1 MRSTNRRLSSSAI
14 RLLLGTLM
22 YLLLLNSSVMSF
34 GTGSSVGRVKQRW
47 SRHTERS
54 RINWNDGQGVLRA
67 VSPESN
73 TEMKMEESTDVLKKD
88 LSQFTNGDYNE
99 ILFVNDKAIETEPNV
114 DGVDGNWGSSGLLWR
129 GVVFVLCALWA
140 SNFASAKLVMNEGI
154 DSGLY
159 AVSRFGLAALALIPG
174 SIGAIKRGDI
184 DWKTAKASAI
194 CGGWVAFGYLGQTV
208 GLLTTTA
215 SKSCVI
221 CSLHC
226 VFVAILSEMMRMKKL
241 NSREVESSFDIMTLL
256 PATIAVLGV
265 AIIEL
270 KGAGGDPNIG
280 DLLSFAQPIGFGLGY
295 VQLEN
300 IMKENPGAG
309 LVVSAIKLLVVAMS
323 SFLFFEVSPSILHN
337 EPFSG
342 FSLPDFGPI
351 IHSPLA
357 LGGILYTGLITTAL
371 ALWVESIA
379 FKRVPATDAS
389 IILTSEPLFAALAG
403 SAFLGET
410 FGVSDYIGAT
420 LIIGACIIAIINE
433 DEATE
438 GELVSEKV

>member
-88 LSQFTNGDYNE
+88 LSQFTNEDYNE

>member
-1 MRSTNRRLSSSAI
+1 
-14 RLLLGTLM
+14 
-22 YLLLLNSSVMSF
+22 
-34 GTGSSVGRVKQRW
+34 
-47 SRHTERS
+47 
-54 RINWNDGQGVLRA
+54 
-67 VSPESN
+67 
-73 TEMKMEESTDVLKKD
+73 
-88 LSQFTNGDYNE
+88 
-99 ILFVNDKAIETEPNV
+99 
-114 DGVDGNWGSSGLLWR
+114 
-129 GVVFVLCALWA
+129 
-140 SNFASAKLVMNEGI
+140 
-154 DSGLY
+154 
-159 AVSRFGLAALALIPG
+159 
-174 SIGAIKRGDI
+174 
-184 DWKTAKASAI
+184 
-194 CGGWVAFGYLGQTV
+194 
-208 GLLTTTA
+208 
-215 SKSCVI
+215 
-221 CSLHC
+221 
-226 VFVAILSEMMRMKKL
+226 MKKL